1 MEAPNNLPRGV
12 YWPSE
17 EAQRANRSLRD
28 YARAL
33 LKELAAGKTFP
44 RPDPDFRRKMAR
56 KDAEDPSWDM
66 KHALAVL
73 ESKGQ
78 CDADALEREDRQREK
93 GNGLVE
99 IRKGKPSGK

>member
-44 RPDPDFRRKMAR
+44 RPDPDFRREMAR

-73 ESKGQ
+73 EGKDNS
-78 CDADALEREDRQREK
+78 DAADLENED
-93 GNGLVE
+93 
-99 IRKGKPSGK
+99 KGKKKGKLMNVHGAGTYGGR